1 MNKIEE
7 VERMTIAEYE
17 LRQKAFNLKR
27 IDTEYYIHL
36 LAWKNNEV
44 QARKKEG
51 KKEVPVYKTFK
62 SFFDYEKKV
71 QQHIS
76 VENDKD
82 KTFSKLLR
90 KANS

>member
-7 VERMTIAEYE
+7 VERMTITEYE
-17 LRQKAFNLKR
+17 LRQKAFILRR
-27 IDTEYYIHL
+27 IDKEYYIHL
-36 LAWKNNEV
+36 LAWKNSEV

-71 QQHIS
+71 QQVIGS
-76 VENDKD
+76 ENEKD
-82 KTFSKLLR
+82 ETFVNLLR